1 LYSYS
6 TANAA
11 ILHGNDQRGLYT
23 IRVEREHNGS
33 KVKDMIVHKYEHQFL
48 AKELLLQYW
57 AKQEDAIIWRSDPSM
72 HKACT
77 IDGATY
83 ATDSEVKGSGES
95 DENDLTLLKEI
106 VVPFD
111 YEV

>member
-11 ILHGNDQRGLYT
+11 ILHGDDQRGLYT

-33 KVKDMIVHKYEHQFL
+33 KVKDMIVHKYEHQFS

-57 AKQEDAIIWRSDPSM
+57 AKQEDAVIWRSDPSM

-77 IDGATY
+77 IDGAIY

-95 DENDLTLLKEI
+95 DENDLTLLEEI